1 MWQVYIVECIDKSL
15 YCGITKDI
23 VRRIYQ
29 HNNTKQGAKY
39 TRSRRPVVLLWN
51 RKISTRSQASSLEA
65 AIKKLSRKKKLEI
78 ISKNLSLEGLI
89 DFLQT

>member
-78 ISKNLSLEGLI
+78 IKEMI
-89 DFLQT
+89 YVFI

>member
-1 MWQVYIVECIDKSL
+1 MWQVYIAECIDKSL